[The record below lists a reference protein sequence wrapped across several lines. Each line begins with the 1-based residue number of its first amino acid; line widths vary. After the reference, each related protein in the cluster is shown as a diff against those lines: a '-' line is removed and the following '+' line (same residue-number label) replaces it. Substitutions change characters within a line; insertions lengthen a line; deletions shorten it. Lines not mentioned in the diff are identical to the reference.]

1 VPFPARV
8 LIVDAHDLPR
18 YGLRSMLSGQADFE
32 VIMEA
37 TDGRQAVALS
47 RRLRP
52 DLVSIEVRLPGI
64 DGVAATRLIRRD
76 SPESRIVV
84 VTDDD
89 NPLYLRLAMEA
100 GAAGYV
106 LKTATYDEILVAF
119 RKVLTGETAV
129 DPELATRLVQH
140 LVETPTS
147 SGVSISARE
156 LEVLRLVAQGKTNQG
171 IGDALAVSRRTAKA
185 HVERVIARL
194 EVANRTEA
202 VARAIALG
210 LLTTTDPT

>member
-1 VPFPARV
+1 V

-18 YGLRSMLSGQADFE
+18 YGLRGMLGGEADFE

-52 DLVSIEVRLPGI
+52 DLVSMEVRLPGL

-84 VTDDD
+84 LTADD
-89 NPLYLRLAMEA
+89 NPIYLRLAMEA
-100 GAAGYV
+100 GAAGYI
-106 LKTATYDEILVAF
+106 LKSASREEILVAF
-119 RKVLTGETAV
+119 RKVVSGETAV
-129 DPELATRLVQH
+129 DPDLATRLVQH

-156 LEVLRLVAQGKTNQG
+156 LEVLRLVARGKTNLE

-194 EVANRTEA
+194 AVANRTEA

-210 LLTTTDPT
+210 LLPTSDSG

>member
-1 VPFPARV
+1 M
-8 LIVDAHDLPR
+8 IVDAHDLPR
-18 YGLRSMLSGQADFE
+18 YGLRGILGGEADFE

-37 TDGRQAVALS
+37 TDGHQAVALT

-52 DLVSIEVRLPGI
+52 DLIAMEVRLPGL
-64 DGVAATRLIRRD
+64 DGVAATRQIRRD
-76 SPESRIVV
+76 SPESRIII

-89 NPLYLRLAMEA
+89 NPSYLRLAMEA
-100 GAAGYV
+100 GTAGYI
-106 LKTATYDEILVAF
+106 LKTATRDQILAAF
-119 RKVLTGETAV
+119 RKVLTGESAV

-156 LEVLRLVAQGKTNQG
+156 LEVLSLVAQGRTNQE

-194 EVANRTEA
+194 GVVNRTEA

-210 LLTTTDPT
+210 LVMTANQS

>member
-1 VPFPARV
+1 V

-18 YGLRSMLSGQADFE
+18 YGLRGILGGEADFE
-32 VIMEA
+32 VIIEA

-52 DLVSIEVRLPGI
+52 DLVIMEVRLPAL
-64 DGVAATRLIRRD
+64 DGVAATRQIRRD
-76 SPESRIVV
+76 SPDSRVVIV
-84 VTDDD
+84 TADD
-89 NPLYLRLAMEA
+89 NPMYLRLAMEA

-106 LKTATYDEILVAF
+106 LKTSTREELLAAF
-119 RKVLTGETAV
+119 RKVLMGENAV
-129 DPELATRLVQH
+129 DADLATRLVHH

-156 LEVLRLVAQGKTNQG
+156 LEVLRLVAHGRTNQE
-171 IGDALAVSRRTAKA
+171 IGETLAVSRRTAKA

-194 EVANRTEA
+194 GVANRTEA
-202 VARAIALG
+202 VARAMALG
-210 LLTTTDPT
+210 LLTTSDPV

>member
-1 VPFPARV
+1 
-8 LIVDAHDLPR
+8 
-18 YGLRSMLSGQADFE
+18 MLGGEADFE

-52 DLVSIEVRLPGI
+52 DLVTMEVRLPGI
-64 DGVAATRLIRRD
+64 DGVAATRQIRRD
-76 SPESRIVV
+76 SPESRIIIL
-84 VTDDD
+84 TADD
-89 NPLYLRLAMEA
+89 NPIYLRLAMEA

-106 LKTATYDEILVAF
+106 LKTSTRDEMLIAL
-119 RKVLTGETAV
+119 RRVLSGETAV

-156 LEVLRLVAQGKTNQG
+156 LEVLRLVAHGKTNQE
-171 IGDALAVSRRTAKA
+171 IGEELAVSRRTAKA
-185 HVERVIARL
+185 HVERVISRL
-194 EVANRTEA
+194 GVANRTEA
-202 VARAIALG
+202 VARAMSLG
-210 LLTTTDPT
+210 LLTAGEPL